1 MNHCMKNK
9 IRPYFSFSKK
19 ERTGILVLVIL
30 CLILSVLPYFIPTK
44 PLEVTIG
51 ESMVISHGQEN
62 EKDTV
67 EIKASFFSFNPN
79 TIDLKTWMKLGLSE
93 KLAQRIINYRNKGGR
108 FRQAA
113 DLRKIWGLLPEQ
125 AEALIPFV
133 VLPAEKPISYPKP
146 LIIAI
151 DINKADQQ
159 AWEALPGI
167 GEKLAQR
174 IIRYREQVGGFAML
188 SELQNVYGLK
198 DSLLVKLTPYL
209 FLNNSSIPKLSLNR
223 ASAFQLVQ
231 KTGISIE
238 IARLIVKWRMDNGP
252 YTSWGELEKIAGFD
266 RKIEEAL
273 RKAFQLD

>member
-1 MNHCMKNK
+1 MKNK
-9 IRPYFSFSKK
+9 IRPYFSFNKK

-30 CLILSVLPYFIPTK
+30 CLLLSVLPYFIPTK
-44 PLEVTIG
+44 PLKVTIG
-51 ESMVISHGQEN
+51 ESMVISHVQETDK
-62 EKDTV
+62 EAVVT
-67 EIKASFFSFNPN
+67 KASLFPFNPN
-79 TIDLKTWMKLGLSE
+79 TIDLNTWMKLGLSE

-133 VLPAEKPISYPKP
+133 VLPVEKPISYAKP

-209 FLNNSSIPKLSLNR
+209 LLNNSSIPKLSLNR

-238 IARLIVKWRMDNGP
+238 IARLIVKWRIDNGP
-252 YTSWGELEKIAGFD
+252 FTSWGELEKIAGFD
-266 RKIEEAL
+266 RKTVEAF
-273 RKAFQLD
+273 RKAFQLE

>member
-1 MNHCMKNK
+1 MKNK

-30 CLILSVLPYFIPTK
+30 CLLLSVLPYFIPTK
-44 PLEVTIG
+44 PLEVSIG
-51 ESMVISHGQEN
+51 EGMVISHVQETDKN
-62 EKDTV
+62 AVVT
-67 EIKASFFSFNPN
+67 KASLFSFNPN
-79 TIDLKTWMKLGLSE
+79 TIDLNTWMKLGLSE

-108 FRQAA
+108 FRQAT
-113 DLRKIWGLLPEQ
+113 DLRKIWGILPEQ
-125 AEALIPFV
+125 ADALIPYV
-133 VLPAEKPISYPKP
+133 VLPVEKPISYPKP

-174 IIRYREQVGGFAML
+174 IIRYREQVGGFAMI
-188 SELQNVYGLK
+188 SELHNVYGLK
-198 DSLLVKLTPYL
+198 DSLLIKLQPYL
-209 FLNNSSIPKLSLNR
+209 LLNNSSIPKLSLNR

-238 IARLIVKWRMDNGP
+238 IARLIVKWRMENGAF
-252 YTSWGELEKIAGFD
+252 TSWGELEKIAGFD
-266 RKIEEAL
+266 AKTGDAL
-273 RKAFQLD
+273 KKAFQLE

>member
-1 MNHCMKNK
+1 MKNK

-30 CLILSVLPYFIPTK
+30 CLLLSVLSYFIPTK

-51 ESMVISHGQEN
+51 ESMVISHVQETDK
-62 EKDTV
+62 EAVVT
-67 EIKASFFSFNPN
+67 KASLFPFNPN
-79 TIDLKTWMKLGLSE
+79 TIDLNTWMKLGLSE

-133 VLPAEKPISYPKP
+133 VLPVEKPISYAKP

-209 FLNNSSIPKLSLNR
+209 LLNNSSIPKLSLNR

-238 IARLIVKWRMDNGP
+238 IARLIVKWRIDNGP
-252 YTSWGELEKIAGFD
+252 FTSWGELEKIAGFD
-266 RKIEEAL
+266 RKTGEAF
-273 RKAFQLD
+273 RKAFQLE

>member
-30 CLILSVLPYFIPTK
+30 CLFLSVLPYFIPTK
-44 PLEVTIG
+44 PLEITVG
-51 ESMVISHGQEN
+51 ESMVINDVQATDKEAVV
-62 EKDTV
+62 T
-67 EIKASFFSFNPN
+67 KASLFPFNPN
-79 TIDLKTWMKLGLSE
+79 TIDLNTWIKLGLSE
-93 KLAQRIINYRNKGGR
+93 KLAKRIINYRNKGGR
-108 FRQAA
+108 FRQAV

-133 VLPAEKPISYPKP
+133 VLPTEKPIGYPKP

-159 AWEALPGI
+159 SWETLPGI

-174 IIRYREQVGGFAML
+174 IIRYREQVGGFAMI

-198 DSLLVKLTPYL
+198 DSLLIKLRPYL
-209 FLNNSSIPKLSLNR
+209 LLNNSSIPKLSLNR

-252 YTSWGELEKIAGFD
+252 FANWGELEKMAGFD
-266 RKIEEAL
+266 AKTGDAL
-273 RKAFQLD
+273 RKAFQLE

>member
-1 MNHCMKNK
+1 MKNK

-30 CLILSVLPYFIPTK
+30 CLLLSVLPYFIPTK

-51 ESMVISHGQEN
+51 ESMVISHVQEADN
-62 EKDTV
+62 DAVVTKT
-67 EIKASFFSFNPN
+67 SLFFFNPN
-79 TIDLKTWMKLGLSE
+79 TIDLNTWMKLGLSE

-108 FRQAA
+108 FRQAT

-125 AEALIPFV
+125 ADALIPYV
-133 VLPAEKPISYPKP
+133 VLPIEKPISYPKP

-174 IIRYREQVGGFAML
+174 IIRYREQVGGFATI

-198 DSLLVKLTPYL
+198 DSLLIKLQPYL
-209 FLNNSSIPKLSLNR
+209 LLNNSSIPKLSLNR

-252 YTSWGELEKIAGFD
+252 FTNWGELEKIAGFD
-266 RKIEEAL
+266 AKTGDAL
-273 RKAFQLD
+273 KKAFQLE